1 VTQGEIKVFGVEV
14 KLEELAGKMG
24 DSGTEEQLPTIADDL
39 VVTKYKM
46 AAEIVNGVLKETM
59 AKAVVGASVQELCCF
74 ADNKIVELTSAVY
87 KKEKDMKKGISFP
100 CCISVNNCICHFSPT
115 TNNKQ
120 EDVELKAGDLVKI
133 DMGAHVDGFIA
144 VVAHTIVVPGGEEGD
159 KKMAEGRK
167 ADAIL
172 AAHYASEAALRLVK
186 PGQET
191 YTVTDT
197 VQKIAESYNCKPI
210 EGMLSHQLEQNII
223 DGRKTIIQNP
233 TDAQRKEHEKY
244 EFETH
249 EVYAVDVLITT
260 GEGHGRERD
269 AKVSIYKKTGNTYL
283 LKMKN
288 SRDLYSK
295 VTSKFG
301 SMPFNLRSLE
311 DLARAK
317 MGVVECVN
325 HEILEPFQVLYERE
339 GEYVAQ
345 FKFTVLLMPNGPLKI
360 TGADFDPEQ
369 CSTENK
375 IENDEILSLL
385 KTSTKRK
392 AAKKKKRAAEKAV
405 AEATGAAPEAVPIAT
420 EQ

>member
-1 VTQGEIKVFGVEV
+1 MAAE
-14 KLEELAGKMG
+14 A
-24 DSGTEEQLPTIADDL
+24 EEQLPTIADDL

-59 AKAVVGASVQELCCF
+59 GKCVAGASVQELCVF
-74 ADNKIVELTSAVY
+74 ADNRIVELTGAVY

-115 TNNKQ
+115 TNAKL
-120 EDVELKAGDLVKI
+120 EDVILKAGDLAKI
-133 DMGAHVDGFIA
+133 DLGAHVDGFIA
-144 VVAHTIVVPGGEEGD
+144 VVAHTVVVDEEGKD
-159 KKMAEGRK
+159 KAKVTGRQ
-167 ADAIL
+167 ADALL
-172 AAHYASEAALRLVK
+172 AAHFASEAALRLVK

-197 VQKIAESYNCKPI
+197 VQKIADSYNCKPI

-249 EVYAVDVLITT
+249 EVYAVDVLVST
-260 GEGHGRERD
+260 GEGHGREKD

-295 VTSKFG
+295 VTTKFG
-301 SMPFNLRSLE
+301 TMPFNLRSLD

-325 HEILEPFQVLYERE
+325 HEILEPFQVLFERE
-339 GEYVAQ
+339 GEHVAQ

-360 TGADFDPEQ
+360 TGADFDPDQ

-375 IENDEILSLL
+375 IENEEILSLL

-392 AAKKKKRAAEKAV
+392 AAKKKKRAAEKAASAAMPDAV
-405 AEATGAAPEAVPIAT
+405 APTAV